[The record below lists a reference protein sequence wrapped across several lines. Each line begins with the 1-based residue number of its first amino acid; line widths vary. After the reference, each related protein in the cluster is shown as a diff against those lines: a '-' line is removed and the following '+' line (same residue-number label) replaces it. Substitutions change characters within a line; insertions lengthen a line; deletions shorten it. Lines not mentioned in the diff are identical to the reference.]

1 MCYAIIIPEKDGV
14 FMKRNAMQSLINWKN
29 DPERKPLILRGA
41 RQVGKTWLM
50 KEFGQTCYANYVYFN
65 FDEEDELKSIFQ
77 ANKNPHRI
85 IELLSMISGEK
96 IQPGETLIL
105 FDEIQECPEALNT
118 LKYFKEKA
126 NEYHVVSAGSLL
138 GTILAQPKSY
148 PVGMV
153 NLLDIFP
160 LTFDEFLEATDPA
173 LYTYYDSIQKEQTI
187 EEIFH
192 SRLSEACNYYF
203 IIGGMPECVSSWIKY
218 KDPARISQIQREL
231 IEIYENDFTKHNGK
245 INSGR
250 ILLVFRSIV
259 AQLAKPN
266 EKFMYGAVREG
277 GRARDFEEAI
287 EWLVSAGMLNRV
299 YNVSKMEHPLSAFDK
314 LDQFKLFVFDTGLLK
329 HMAGID
335 NSAILLK
342 SSYQFKGALT
352 ENYILQQLQ
361 GQFEIAP
368 RYYSDKNSEIDFVLQ
383 NGTDIIPVEV
393 KAGEDKSAPS
403 FKRYVAENHPAAALR
418 FSKRGYRKDGDI
430 TNLPL
435 YLVCKT
441 RDLL

>member
-231 IEIYENDFTKHNGK
+231 IEIYENDFSKHNGK

-314 LDQFKLFVFDTGLLK
+314 LDQFKLFVFDTGLIK

-403 FKRYVAENHPAAALR
+403 FKRYVAENHHAAALR

>member
-1 MCYAIIIPEKDGV
+1 
-14 FMKRNAMQSLINWKN
+14 MKRNAMQSLINWKN

-218 KDPARISQIQREL
+218 
-231 IEIYENDFTKHNGK
+231 
-245 INSGR
+245 
-250 ILLVFRSIV
+250 
-259 AQLAKPN
+259 
-266 EKFMYGAVREG
+266 
-277 GRARDFEEAI
+277 
-287 EWLVSAGMLNRV
+287 
-299 YNVSKMEHPLSAFDK
+299 
-314 LDQFKLFVFDTGLLK
+314 
-329 HMAGID
+329 
-335 NSAILLK
+335 
-342 SSYQFKGALT
+342 
-352 ENYILQQLQ
+352 
-361 GQFEIAP
+361 
-368 RYYSDKNSEIDFVLQ
+368 
-383 NGTDIIPVEV
+383 
-393 KAGEDKSAPS
+393 
-403 FKRYVAENHPAAALR
+403 
-418 FSKRGYRKDGDI
+418 
-430 TNLPL
+430 
-435 YLVCKT
+435 
-441 RDLL
+441 